1 MNMNFKHMKIST
13 KLALGFASLILI
25 SVVVGIMGI
34 RNTLLSE
41 KILEKIQLRNV
52 MPMMVIQRKQAE
64 INSFHMNFFRLLTK
78 EDMGEIEAEVPVLQ
92 KRLDSLKEIFDNTS
106 ELKLSEVH
114 TEQMKEASRIWATV
128 IKGYGKV
135 FAMVDSYYREGAVNF
150 LSIDLAKVNDDLEII
165 LKSVVTDLEKAVETS
180 YKQART
186 LKKQVLL
193 IITIAI
199 VLGVVLACIFAVV
212 IIRSVS
218 IPLVEASKTAE
229 RNSEYA
235 NTANKLAYE
244 SGVQA
249 QDGDVQMK
257 ELLVA
262 MEDIQKSSDGIS
274 EIINVIEV
282 IAFKT
287 NLLALNAAVE
297 AARAG
302 EYGKGFAVVAEEVGK
317 LAQRSEQAAKE
328 TSTLIK
334 NSHAKVKLGAQM
346 AKDTA
351 GILSKIVDQ
360 VHNVVKVVEEIA
372 RSSNE
377 QALGIRKVTEGTN
390 KVKHVTQNSTSVAGE
405 NADKGRSQQIS

>member
-1 MNMNFKHMKIST
+1 MNFKHMKIST